1 MLHKVIMRCFLE
13 IKLPI
18 EEGMKSEVFEKNSI
32 LSQLPLEGGMKSKL
46 RHQITTRVAW
56 HSCKSTNI
64 FKRLA
69 IRKPLD
75 FNSIGY

>member
-1 MLHKVIMRCFLE
+1 MRCFLE

-18 EEGMKSEVFEKNSI
+18 EEGMKS
-32 LSQLPLEGGMKSKL
+32 KL
-46 RHQITTRVAW
+46 RLQITTRVAW